1 MILEKHKKSAIIL
14 LAFSFLL
21 YTFFIYTHL
30 PQAQT
35 AHDIAAQNGKMIWQ
49 NKNCNSCH
57 QMYGLGGYLGPDL
70 TNVYSKKGSNYIK
83 AFLKSGT
90 QIMPNFHLSEHEMN
104 ALVAFLKETDATGN
118 GDPKSFI
125 LNYDGTI
132 QQ

>member
-21 YTFFIYTHL
+21 YTFFIYLQL

-35 AHDIAAQNGKMIWQ
+35 GPDLAAQKGKIIWQ
-49 NKNCNSCH
+49 KHNCNSCH

-70 TNVYSKKGSNYIK
+70 TNVYSKKGPDYIK

-90 QIMPNFHLSEHEMN
+90 EIMPNFHLSNTEKDAM
-104 ALVAFLKETDATGN
+104 LAFLKETDATGN
-118 GDPKSFI
+118 SDPKSFI
-125 LNYDGTI
+125 INYDGTI

>member
-1 MILEKHKKSAIIL
+1 MIQEKYKKMTFIL
-14 LAFSFLL
+14 LGFSFLV

-30 PQAQT
+30 PQT
-35 AHDIAAQNGKMIWQ
+35 KTTPDIAAQNGKMIWQ

-70 TNVYSKKGSNYIK
+70 TNVYSKKGPDYIK

-90 QIMPNFHLSEHEMN
+90 EIMPNFHLSNTEKDAM
-104 ALVAFLKETDATGN
+104 LAFLKETDATGN
-118 GDPKSFI
+118 SDPKSFI
-125 LNYDGTI
+125 INYDGTI